1 MSIAA
6 PVPVPLPELL
16 NENRASDWLA
26 VGVLCVVSIVA
37 LMTFRDYGL
46 SWDDYAHAE
55 YGDLLIAY
63 YASGL
68 RDQRALSF
76 VNLYYYGGGFD
87 VLAALVAKAL
97 PFTAYE
103 LRRLTGAAVGALG
116 LVITWRTG
124 RRIGG
129 PKAGLLALALL
140 AACPLYYG
148 HMFMNP
154 KDLPF
159 AVAVALCLLGL
170 VRALEVYPG
179 PSISA
184 ITLVG
189 VSFGLAFGSRIMGA
203 FVAMAAIASTAF
215 IFAVQCR
222 ANGIRPAARELRR
235 FVLTMVP
242 AVLLAYGIMALVWPW
257 SVLHPLNPFRAAS
270 YFSHFFEAPWQELF
284 GGALISVPEMPRSYV
299 PALLAFKLPELF
311 LVLGFGGAAGALAA
325 ALRRDIDV
333 RHRAALLVLALT
345 ALLPLALTIALRPA
359 MYNGIRHFLFVLP
372 PLAVLGGLAGNSVL
386 EIISRRSWFATTAA
400 VLVLLVGLA
409 VPVVEMTRLHPYEY
423 AHFNALAG
431 GVRPA
436 RERYMLDYWGLALK
450 QASQALLAKI
460 TERNDFKPS
469 NRRWK
474 VAVCGPHRSP
484 QVELGPQFETSW
496 DPRGAD
502 FALMLGEFYCD
513 KLDAPLLAEVVRSGV
528 TFARVY
534 DIRGRSIGTLLT
546 QPGL

>member
-1 MSIAA
+1 MSI
-6 PVPVPLPELL
+6 
-16 NENRASDWLA
+16 
-26 VGVLCVVSIVA
+26 IA

-55 YGDLLIAY
+55 YGDLLLAY

-68 RDQRALSF
+68 RDLRALNF

-87 VLAALVAKAL
+87 LLAALAAKAL
-97 PFTAYE
+97 PLTVYE
-103 LRRLTGAAVGALG
+103 SRRLMGAAVGALG
-116 LVITWRTG
+116 LIITWRTG

-129 PKAGLLALALL
+129 PQAGLLALVLL

-154 KDLPF
+154 KDSPF
-159 AVAVALCLLGL
+159 AVAMALCLLGL
-170 VRALEVYPG
+170 VRALEEYPR
-179 PSISA
+179 PSMSA
-184 ITLVG
+184 IALVG
-189 VSFGLAFGSRIMGA
+189 AGFGLAFGSRIMGA
-203 FVAMAAIASTAF
+203 FVAIAALASTVF
-215 IFAVQCR
+215 IFAVESR
-222 ANGIRPAARELRR
+222 ANGIRPAAMELGR
-235 FVLTMVP
+235 FILALVP
-242 AVLLAYGIMALVWPW
+242 AMLLAYGIMALVWPW
-257 SVLHPLNPFRAAS
+257 SVLHPLNPFRATS

-284 GGALISVPEMPRSYV
+284 DGALISVPDMPRSYV
-299 PALLAFKLPELF
+299 PALLALKLPELF
-311 LVLGFGGAAGALAA
+311 IVLGFGGAAGALAA
-325 ALRRDIDV
+325 ALRRDVDV
-333 RHRAALLVLALT
+333 RHRAALLVLALA

-372 PLAVLGGLAGNSVL
+372 PLAALGGLAGSFVL
-386 EIISRRSWFATTAA
+386 DVISRWSRLATTAA
-400 VLVLLVGLA
+400 VLVLLIGLA
-409 VPVVEMTRLHPYEY
+409 VPVVEMARLHPYEY

-431 GVRPA
+431 GVRVA

-460 TERNDFKPS
+460 TERHESKPG

-484 QVELGPQFETSW
+484 QVELGPHFETSW
-496 DPRGAD
+496 DPQGAD
-502 FALMLGEFYCD
+502 FAMTLGEFYCN

-534 DIRGRSIGTLLT
+534 DIRGRSIRTLLT